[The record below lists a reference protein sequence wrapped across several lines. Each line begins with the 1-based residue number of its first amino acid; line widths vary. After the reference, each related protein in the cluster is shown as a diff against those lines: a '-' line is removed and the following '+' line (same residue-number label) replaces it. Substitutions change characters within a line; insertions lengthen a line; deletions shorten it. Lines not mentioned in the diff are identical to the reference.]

1 MSPEEE
7 WEYEEKLDQLSYQLE
22 ELVPDVL
29 IAVAG
34 KLKERNQP
42 FVQPPLKHYEENIT
56 F

>member
-7 WEYEEKLDQLSYQLE
+7 WEYEEKLDRLSYQLQ
-22 ELVPDVL
+22 ELVLDVF
-29 IAVAG
+29 IAVVE

-42 FVQPPLKHYEENIT
+42 LDQKHSEDDMQ

>member
-7 WEYEEKLDQLSYQLE
+7 WAYEEKLDRLSYQLE
-22 ELVPDVL
+22 ELVLDVF
-29 IAVAG
+29 IAVVG

-42 FVQPPLKHYEENIT
+42 SVQPPSKSFEDDTE

>member
-7 WEYEEKLDQLSYQLE
+7 WAYEEKLDRLSYQLE
-22 ELVPDVL
+22 ELVLEVF
-29 IAVAG
+29 IAVVE

-42 FVQPPLKHYEENIT
+42 FVQPPSKSFKDDTE

>member
-7 WEYEEKLDQLSYQLE
+7 WAYEEKLDRLSYQLE
-22 ELVPDVL
+22 ELVLDVF
-29 IAVAG
+29 IAVVA

-42 FVQPPLKHYEENIT
+42 FVQPSSKSFEDDRQ

>member
-7 WEYEEKLDQLSYQLE
+7 WAYEEKLDRLSYQLQ
-22 ELVPDVL
+22 ELVLDVF
-29 IAVAG
+29 IAVVE

-42 FVQPPLKHYEENIT
+42 FDQKSSEDDMQ

>member
-7 WEYEEKLDQLSYQLE
+7 WAFEEKLDRLSYQLE
-22 ELVPDVL
+22 ELVLDVF
-29 IAVAG
+29 IAVVE

-42 FVQPPLKHYEENIT
+42 LCQKPLQSFEDNIQ